1 MAQRRL
7 SQKHSVV
14 IARLRSHTMV
24 PATEV
29 SATRV
34 ALHMMPGLPLRW
46 HHNMMSA
53 TKVARLSQLIKRQSQ
68 MRYNTS
74 PSMIHSVLLK
84 RSRPYMELGFQP

>member
-29 SATRV
+29 SATETSATRV
-34 ALHMMPGLPLRW
+34 ALHHDAWL
-46 HHNMMSA
+46 A
-53 TKVARLSQLIKRQSQ
+53 TGVA
-68 MRYNTS
+68 
-74 PSMIHSVLLK
+74 P
-84 RSRPYMELGFQP
+84 